1 MGIGKIIYRFVS
13 VCITIILF
21 FSSVL
26 EAQDFFDAV
35 LQSGNKDKRND
46 EMLQYLKVSQTLKEL
61 QLRYFDAP
69 SDSLLLQIV
78 IADQALG
85 NDWRAK
91 QITGNLKQRYVNFAA
106 ALLDQYQRLFLKGET
121 IMAGACRQM
130 LEKQYPDSIPFYFPS
145 PELEIIS
152 PEKAFATN
160 RDSIQVDI
168 EINHRYPV
176 DSVFIDGRLVHYFRR
191 DANNYVPDMGE
202 RKTFN
207 SMVGLKDGL
216 NRIIVSVR
224 GIYGKWSRD
233 TVAVMNLKFGRN
245 PDWKSALSD
254 SLFSSLERYKKYIPE
269 NVYKVSPAY
278 KFRLLVMV
286 GNDFNENTGEYSPG
300 LFAFDWMTNSVW
312 GSADSGRSK
321 ILLKK
326 RLNSAY
332 VDPLMKK
339 WLIGQNYKWSRTLLF
354 LSGEWDI
361 DTTSWKLKGEKGYEV
376 DVLNVLKE
384 LTAKESAGVIVMVEG
399 MDSGDSIAYSTA
411 GSMVW
416 GASSPLSFIFINGK
430 EISNKYFFLSPGSF
444 PENQSTAEI
453 NLKNINHY
461 YAVDT
466 LISQPQ
472 FLDTRIGYNPALKI
486 DMTYSALRKAVKD
499 KLPSLGVPEEKR
511 EEVMKFFSDWRRYP
525 VAVKILGGEMN
536 YADLK
541 KIIFPSSEEK
551 EEK

>member
-130 LEKQYPDSIPFYFPS
+130 LEKQYPDSIPSYFPS

-269 NVYKVSPAY
+269 NVYKASPAY
-278 KFRLLVMV
+278 KFRLLVMD